1 MLRTFLMLAAFFGFT
16 GVALGA
22 FAAHGLKNRLTAE
35 YLAIFHTGVLYQL
48 IHTLAIFG
56 VAILATRIQG
66 RLITYAGVAFTL
78 GILLFSG
85 SLYLLTLTGI
95 SKLGIITPIG
105 GLCLLIGWFIL
116 GWTAWRLG
124 LDTL

>member
-22 FAAHGLKNRLTAE
+22 FAAHGLKNRLTPE

-56 VAILATRIQG
+56 VAILATQIQG
-66 RLITYAGVAFTL
+66 RLVSYAGIAFVL

-85 SLYLLTLTGI
+85 SLYLLALSGLT
-95 SKLGIITPIG
+95 KLGIITPIG
-105 GLCLLIGWFIL
+105 GLCFLAGWLCL
-116 GWTAWRLG
+116 GLAAWRLG
-124 LDTL
+124 